1 MFMTIPTTRLGRR
14 SGIIGLTLF
23 ALAGIAACG
32 SDDAPSGTEP
42 PTTADVGPSTTTDP
56 APTTV
61 ADDAPGSTAP
71 GPSVPGSIAPS
82 DTAVDPTLGP
92 TAQGLVAIA
101 LQDLQERFDVSSDDV
116 TVVTV
121 EEVTWRDASLGCPQ
135 KDMQYQQVLTPG
147 TRIVLTD
154 GDRTFNYHAGAGRDP
169 FYCARPET
177 PAPG

>member
-1 MFMTIPTTRLGRR
+1 MFMSIPTTRSGRR
-14 SGIIGLTLF
+14 ASIVGLTLI
-23 ALAGIAACG
+23 ALAGLSACG
-32 SDDAPSGTEP
+32 SDDAPSGTDSSTTAGVGPSSTPAP
-42 PTTADVGPSTTTDP
+42 PTTDADST
-56 APTTV
+56 
-61 ADDAPGSTAP
+61 PGSTAP
-71 GPSVPGSIAPS
+71 DDSSPGSPPPD
-82 DTAVDPTLGP
+82 DTAVDSTLGP

-101 LQDLQERFDVSSDDV
+101 LQDLQERFDLTSADV